1 MDASHRKAPLPPG
14 SEKAQRGACNQWKHH
29 RIKKNADAA
38 LQAAQTVLALYS
50 EATRREMI
58 TLAPHPYN
66 GVHCTHLHVGTSA
79 APQWGKRGIWG

>member
-1 MDASHRKAPLPPG
+1 MHANA
-14 SEKAQRGACNQWKHH
+14 
-29 RIKKNADAA
+29 KNAKNAMHGQKPHAFLGKNHTYA

-50 EATRREMI
+50 EATRREMF